1 VGEDTDLSRQDLLV
15 DDKPDQEAALSDR
28 QQRSVGLKLLRE
40 AMVVLTPRERTVIE
54 QRRLAEEPRTLED
67 IGADFGISRE
77 RVRQIE
83 NKAFAKLQ
91 KEVLAASQRIDAIV
105 PKALPQPAAV
115 AA

>member
-1 VGEDTDLSRQDLLV
+1 MDVLS
-15 DDKPDQEAALSDR
+15 
-28 QQRSVGLKLLRE
+28 
-40 AMVVLTPRERTVIE
+40 PRERAVIE

-91 KEVLAASQRIDAIV
+91 KQVVAAAQRIDTVV
-105 PKALPQPAAV
+105 PKALPQPAA
-115 AA
+115 